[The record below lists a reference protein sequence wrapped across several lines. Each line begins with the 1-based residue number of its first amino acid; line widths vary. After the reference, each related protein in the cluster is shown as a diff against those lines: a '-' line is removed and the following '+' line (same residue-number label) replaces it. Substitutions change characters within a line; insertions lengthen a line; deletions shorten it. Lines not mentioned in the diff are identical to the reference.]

1 MRFSWDILCSQDIA
15 FTGVWYMYLLMD
27 GSDFQGPARS
37 HRSQNSNTIIKRLI
51 KPLNLIISNSQVTAS
66 DYVRAKSK
74 SPNKACRDHKW
85 IVLPTSP
92 GPSVHSM
99 LTPSFLIFLIFWSSD
114 GLAPSCPESL
124 LLLSP
129 QLIPISLC
137 DYITKEE
144 LLPMSSGQLFL
155 ILGDKWH
162 PCHSTPGGS

>member
-1 MRFSWDILCSQDIA
+1 MRFSWDRLCSQDIA

-51 KPLNLIISNSQVTAS
+51 KTSQSDHIQSQVTAS

-92 GPSVHSM
+92 GPSVHTM
-99 LTPSFLIFLIFWSSD
+99 LTLSFLIFLIFWSSD
-114 GLAPSCPESL
+114 GLAPSRPVFVTAVSSAYPHL
-124 LLLSP
+124 PVWL
-129 QLIPISLC
+129 
-137 DYITKEE
+137 DYFFRFSANVFRTA
-144 LLPMSSGQLFL
+144 FL
-155 ILGDKWH
+155 DPWG
-162 PCHSTPGGS
+162 